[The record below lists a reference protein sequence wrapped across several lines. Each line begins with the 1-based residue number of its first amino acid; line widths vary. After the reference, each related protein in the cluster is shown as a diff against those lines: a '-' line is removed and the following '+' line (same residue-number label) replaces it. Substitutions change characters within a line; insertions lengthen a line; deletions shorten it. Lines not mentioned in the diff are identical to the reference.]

1 MMKNRY
7 INKYLAI
14 DVLEFVTEQL
24 KNGMT
29 LKEVAENWLD
39 NYQTV
44 NLTYGNIIN
53 ALILQHQKSFEKISN
68 GEMNQMGSYDYD

>member
-1 MMKNRY
+1 MMPNRY
-7 INKYLAI
+7 YNKYLAI

-24 KNGMT
+24 KNGHT

-39 NYQTV
+39 NYETV

-53 ALILQHQKSFEKISN
+53 ALIRQHQKSFDKISQ
-68 GEMNQMGSYDYD
+68 GQNQMGEYDYD

>member
-1 MMKNRY
+1 MTPNRHY
-7 INKYLAI
+7 NKYLAI
-14 DVLEFVTEQL
+14 DVLEFVTDQL

-39 NYQTV
+39 NYESI

-53 ALILQHQKSFEKISN
+53 ALIRQHQKSFHRCLHRLVWLV
-68 GEMNQMGSYDYD
+68 

>member
-1 MMKNRY
+1 MKNKH

-39 NYQTV
+39 NYESI

-53 ALILQHQKSFEKISN
+53 ALIRQHQKSFEKIGN